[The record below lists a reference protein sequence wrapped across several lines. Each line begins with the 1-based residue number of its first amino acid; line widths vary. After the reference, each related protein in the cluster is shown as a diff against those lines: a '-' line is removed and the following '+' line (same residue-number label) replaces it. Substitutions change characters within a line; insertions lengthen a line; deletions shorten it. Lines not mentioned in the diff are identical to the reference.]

1 MEAVEDAR
9 VALLSRLIDH
19 APLFPPASMK
29 LPDALAEDRRARESQ
44 SAFMLGRF
52 VCPASRL
59 GELPDVGRGVSAVL
73 DGGPLAEPPAVEA
86 VETAPL
92 ADLAA
97 LTTLQP
103 KVYVEVPLDD
113 GLEERLDAIAGHG
126 LRAKVRCGGASVPS
140 VSELARFVCACR
152 ERGLGFK
159 ATAGLHHAVRAD
171 GEHGF
176 VNLLAAVVFG
186 DEEIALA
193 ESDPGAFALDPQA
206 FSWRGRS
213 GPPAELER
221 ARRERLHSIGSCS
234 FFEPVEELVALG
246 VLPL

>member
-1 MEAVEDAR
+1 METHDDAR

-19 APLFPPASMK
+19 APLFPPASLA
-29 LPDALAEDRRARESQ
+29 LPDALVEDRRALESP

-73 DGGPLAEPPAVEA
+73 DGLLRGTPAIEA
-86 VETAPL
+86 VETAGSG
-92 ADLAA
+92 DLAA
-97 LTTLQP
+97 LTALAP
-103 KVYVEVPLDD
+103 EVYVEVPLDD
-113 GLEERLDAIAGHG
+113 GLDERLNAIAGHG

-140 VSELARFVCACR
+140 VSELARFVRACR

-159 ATAGLHHAVRAD
+159 ATAGLHHPVRAN

-176 VNLLAAVVFG
+176 LNLLAAVVFG
-186 DEEIALA
+186 DEEAALA
-193 ESDPGAFALDPQA
+193 DSDPDAFTLDRQAL
-206 FSWRGRS
+206 SWRGRS
-213 GPPAELER
+213 AGPDELAR
-221 ARRERLHSIGSCS
+221 VRRERFHSIGSCS
-234 FFEPVEELVALG
+234 FCEPVEELEALG